1 MKQFLINAVPILKKI
16 NHESETLVLLKDQPW
31 IYIDGK
37 NDDEKY
43 LFHENGEVI
52 IEKEHNPLTFKWE
65 FSAAINKIRILKID
79 VLEFSIIYIDKAI
92 VVLQKGTS
100 QSDFD
105 YLANT
110 KYIPDLKVEQ
120 YIHNVIAKHL
130 NLSLVHVTEGFDM
143 EIHRRHAED
152 PIGTTGQ
159 EVTCEL
165 MPLAD
170 GFYQSSSSNFIYEIH
185 ESKIVRKKHVHKITL
200 TDGINASLYT
210 ENKIAIISLGDN
222 VVVNLKPLENGKYS
236 TSEAWFSINNGT
248 VDKAGSLKTYKT
260 NQGNLIIEQ
269 NDSKPMAGDIAY
281 FEGGKPLEGEI
292 SLGLFKKVKGVNGK
306 IV

>member
-1 MKQFLINAVPILKKI
+1 MKQFLINAAPILKKI
-16 NHESETLVLLKDQPW
+16 SHESETLVLLKEQPW

-52 IEKEHNPLTFKWE
+52 IEKEHNPSTFKWE
-65 FSAAINKIRILKID
+65 YFSATNKLQIKKLD
-79 VLEFSIIYIDKAI
+79 NVEFFVLYIDKAI
-92 VVLQKGTS
+92 VVIQKNVNQTE
-100 QSDFD
+100 FE

-120 YIHNVIAKHL
+120 YLHNVIAKQL
-130 NLSLVHVTEGFDM
+130 NLSLVHVTNGFDL

-165 MPLAD
+165 MPIAD

-185 ESKIVRKKHVHKITL
+185 ESKIVRKKQVYKITL
-200 TDGINASLYT
+200 SDGAIASLYT
-210 ENKIAIISLGDN
+210 ENKAALVSVGDN
-222 VVVNLKPLENGKYS
+222 VAVNLKPLENGKYF
-236 TSEAWFSINNGT
+236 TDEAWFTINNGT
-248 VDKAGSLKTYKT
+248 VNKAGSLKKYKT

-269 NDSKPMAGDIAY
+269 NENKPMPGDEAY
-281 FEGGKPLEGEI
+281 YEGGAPLNGEV
-292 SLGLFKKVKGVNGK
+292 SVGLFKKIKGENGK